1 MAQADAASESG
12 FSVSTVDASLKGKV
26 KTCKI
31 CRNTSDSKNPII
43 FGPDSTLECLPWL
56 YGPPSKPEAEG
67 NFCKPCYTTFLHAG
81 FKNDEVKNVK
91 DFIAAIEAQAKR
103 RIFFAVT

>member
-12 FSVSTVDASLKGKV
+12 FSVSTVYASLKGKV

-31 CRNTSDSKNPII
+31 CRNTSVSKNPIE